1 MEQQKMINGAAIA
14 SHDDKANEKR
24 IQEKERVDPEGLSDD
39 ELRILK
45 TIRARQMLRSEDTM
59 SIDNF
64 SSDNINGWAPYLKRG
79 SLTLVKSDKPR
90 QDMELGKK
98 TGFETRDFKEDQE
111 SKKTGGFDFG
121 DAHYDAVDAEKAAVE
136 NATGA
141 TATATAAT
149 AWVTVV
155 GSWGCEKIV

>member
-24 IQEKERVDPEGLSDD
+24 IQEKERVDPEGLSED

-64 SSDNINGWAPYLKRG
+64 SQDNINGWAPLLKRG
-79 SLTLVKSDKPR
+79 SLTLVKTDKPR
-90 QDMELGKK
+90 EEMALGKK
-98 TGFETRDFKEDQE
+98 TGFETRDFKEEEQPAQ
-111 SKKTGGFDFG
+111 TGGFDFG
-121 DAHYDAVDAEKAAVE
+121 DAHYDAVDAEKAMVE
-136 NATGA
+136 KATGA

-149 AWVTVV
+149 A
-155 GSWGCEKIV
+155 